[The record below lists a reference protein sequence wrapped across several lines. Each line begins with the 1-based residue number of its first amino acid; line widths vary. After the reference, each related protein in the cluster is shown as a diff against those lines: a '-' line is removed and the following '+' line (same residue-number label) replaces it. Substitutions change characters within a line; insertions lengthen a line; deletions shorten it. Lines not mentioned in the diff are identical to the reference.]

1 MKLVIDKALLIKA
14 MTLIIET
21 VDNHHQMAILGNLKL
36 VLEPQSLTMTA
47 SDLEVE
53 LTNVISLPE
62 GACVTAGAV
71 TIPADK
77 FFGIC
82 KALPDNMVSIEVA
95 GSRCHIT
102 SGKGKYMLS
111 TLPAQDYPSIGEPRS
126 EKLVKIGRDTLFNLI
141 KHTRFAM
148 ATQDVRHYLTGL
160 LFEIE
165 GDKLTA
171 VATDGHRLAVAYQ
184 TLADGHDETKVIIPG
199 KAVSGLEKLL
209 TDLLKTAEENG
220 DMVTLGLDNDF
231 LTVSLNF
238 GGQMMISL
246 TARLIEGKF
255 PDYRR
260 VMPTNND
267 KIAIFNKDSM
277 VEVLRRVA
285 VVNTKDSPGV
295 LLHFAKSE
303 TVDVISTN
311 REQDEAREEVA
322 VNYTGEP
329 IEISF
334 NESYLRAVLNVLEGD
349 IRLEMVHPT
358 SPTRIYQV
366 GDDRNYQYVVMP
378 MRV

>member
-1 MKLVIDKALLIKA
+1 MKLSIDKNLLIKA
-14 MTLIIET
+14 ITLIIDA
-21 VDNHHQMAILGNLKL
+21 VDNHHQMTILGNLKL
-36 VLEPQSLTMTA
+36 VLEPTCLTLTA

-53 LTNVISLPE
+53 LTNVITLPE
-62 GACVTAGAV
+62 GACVEAGQATV
-71 TIPADK
+71 PADK

-82 KALPDNMVSIEVA
+82 KALPENVINISVSDN
-95 GSRCHIT
+95 RCLIT
-102 SGKGKYMLS
+102 SGKSKYSLS

-126 EKLVKIGRDTLFNLI
+126 DKVVKVGRDTLYSLI

-148 ATQDVRHYLTGL
+148 AIQDVRHYLTGL
-160 LFEIE
+160 LIEIE

-184 TLADGHDETKVIIPG
+184 TLDEAYDETKVIIPN
-199 KAVSGLEKLL
+199 KAVGGLDKLL
-209 TDLLKTAEENG
+209 TDLLKSNDENG
-220 DMVTLGLDNDF
+220 EVVSLGLDEEF
-231 LTVSLNF
+231 LTVNVSF
-238 GGQMMISL
+238 GQMAVSL

-260 VMPTNND
+260 VLPKDND
-267 KIAIFNKDSM
+267 KVAIFNKDSM

-295 LLHFAKSE
+295 LLNFEKAE
-303 TVDVISTN
+303 VLDVVSTN
-311 REQDEAREEVA
+311 REQDEAREELS

-334 NESYLRAVLNVLEGD
+334 NEAYLRAVLNVLDGD
-349 IRLEMVHPT
+349 IRLEMNHPT
-358 SPTRIYQV
+358 SPTLIHQV
-366 GDDRNYQYVVMP
+366 GDESNHQYVVMP

>member
-1 MKLVIDKALLIKA
+1 MKLSIDKNLLIKA
-14 MTLIIET
+14 ITLIIDA
-21 VDNHHQMAILGNLKL
+21 VDNHHQMTILGNLKL
-36 VLEPQSLTMTA
+36 VLEPTRLTLTA

-53 LTNVISLPE
+53 LTNAITLPE
-62 GACVTAGAV
+62 GACVEAGQATV
-71 TIPADK
+71 PADK

-82 KALPDNMVSIEVA
+82 KALPENVINISVSDN
-95 GSRCHIT
+95 RCLIT
-102 SGKGKYMLS
+102 SGKSKYSLS

-126 EKLVKIGRDTLFNLI
+126 DKVVKVGRDTLYSLI

-148 ATQDVRHYLTGL
+148 AIQDVRHYLTGL
-160 LFEIE
+160 LIEIE

-184 TLADGHDETKVIIPG
+184 TLDEAYDETKVIIPN
-199 KAVSGLEKLL
+199 KAVGGLDKLL
-209 TDLLKTAEENG
+209 IDLLKSNDENG
-220 DMVTLGLDNDF
+220 EVVSLGLDEEF
-231 LTVSLNF
+231 LTVNVSF
-238 GGQMMISL
+238 GQMAVSL

-260 VMPTNND
+260 VLPKDND
-267 KIAIFNKDSM
+267 KVAIFNKDSM

-295 LLHFAKSE
+295 LLNFERAE
-303 TVDVISTN
+303 VLDVVSTN
-311 REQDEAREEVA
+311 REQDEAREELS

-334 NESYLRAVLNVLEGD
+334 NEAYLRAVLNVLDGD
-349 IRLEMVHPT
+349 IRLEMNHPT
-358 SPTRIYQV
+358 SPTLIHQV
-366 GDDRNYQYVVMP
+366 GDESNHQYVVMP

>member
-1 MKLVIDKALLIKA
+1 MKLSIDKNLLIKA
-14 MTLIIET
+14 ITLIIDA
-21 VDNHHQMAILGNLKL
+21 VDNHHQMTILGNLKL
-36 VLEPQSLTMTA
+36 VLEPTCLTLTA

-53 LTNVISLPE
+53 LTNVITLPE
-62 GACVTAGAV
+62 GACVEAGQATV
-71 TIPADK
+71 PADK

-82 KALPDNMVSIEVA
+82 KALPDNVINISVSDN
-95 GSRCHIT
+95 RCLIT
-102 SGKGKYMLS
+102 SGKSKYSLS

-126 EKLVKIGRDTLFNLI
+126 DKVVKVGRDTLYSLI

-148 ATQDVRHYLTGL
+148 AIQDVRHYLTGL
-160 LFEIE
+160 LIEIE

-184 TLADGHDETKVIIPG
+184 TLDEAYDETKVIIPN
-199 KAVSGLEKLL
+199 KAVGGLDKLL
-209 TDLLKTAEENG
+209 TDLLKSNDENG
-220 DMVTLGLDNDF
+220 EVVSLGLDEEF
-231 LTVSLNF
+231 LTVNVSF
-238 GGQMMISL
+238 GQMAVSL

-260 VMPTNND
+260 VLPKDND
-267 KIAIFNKDSM
+267 KVAIFNKDSM

-295 LLHFAKSE
+295 LLNFERAE
-303 TVDVISTN
+303 VLDVVSTN
-311 REQDEAREEVA
+311 REQDEAREELS

-334 NESYLRAVLNVLEGD
+334 NEAYLRAVLNVLDGD
-349 IRLEMVHPT
+349 IRLEMNHPT
-358 SPTRIYQV
+358 SPTLIHQV
-366 GDDRNYQYVVMP
+366 GDESNHQYVVMP

>member
-1 MKLVIDKALLIKA
+1 MKLSIDKNLLIKA
-14 MTLIIET
+14 ITLIIDA
-21 VDNHHQMAILGNLKL
+21 VDNHHQMTILGNLKL
-36 VLEPQSLTMTA
+36 VLEPTCLTLTA

-53 LTNVISLPE
+53 LTNAITLPE
-62 GACVTAGAV
+62 GACVEAGQATV
-71 TIPADK
+71 PADK

-82 KALPDNMVSIEVA
+82 KALPDNVINISVSDN
-95 GSRCHIT
+95 RCLIT
-102 SGKGKYMLS
+102 SGKSKYSLS

-126 EKLVKIGRDTLFNLI
+126 DKVVKVGRDTLYSLI

-148 ATQDVRHYLTGL
+148 AIQDVRHYLTGL
-160 LFEIE
+160 LIEIE

-184 TLADGHDETKVIIPG
+184 TLDEAYDETKVIIPN
-199 KAVSGLEKLL
+199 KAVGGLDKLL
-209 TDLLKTAEENG
+209 TDLLKSNDENG
-220 DMVTLGLDNDF
+220 EVVSLGLDEEF
-231 LTVSLNF
+231 LTVNVSF
-238 GGQMMISL
+238 GQMAVSL

-260 VMPTNND
+260 VLPKDND
-267 KIAIFNKDSM
+267 KVAIFNKDSM

-295 LLHFAKSE
+295 LLNFERAE
-303 TVDVISTN
+303 VLDVVSTN
-311 REQDEAREEVA
+311 REQDEAREELS

-334 NESYLRAVLNVLEGD
+334 NEAYLRAVLNVLDGD
-349 IRLEMVHPT
+349 IRLEMNHPT
-358 SPTRIYQV
+358 SPTLIHQV
-366 GDDRNYQYVVMP
+366 GDESNHQYVVMP

>member
-1 MKLVIDKALLIKA
+1 MKLVIDKTLLIKA
-14 MTLIIET
+14 ITLIIDA
-21 VDNHHQMAILGNLKL
+21 VDNHHQMTILGNLKL
-36 VLEPQSLTMTA
+36 VLKPQSLTLTA
-47 SDLEVE
+47 SDLDVE
-53 LTNVISLPE
+53 LTNVISLPD
-62 GACVTAGAV
+62 GACVTVGAV
-71 TIPADK
+71 TIAADK

-82 KALPDNMVSIEVA
+82 RALPDNMVSIEVA
-95 GSRCHIT
+95 NGRCHIT

-111 TLPAQDYPSIGEPRS
+111 TLPAQDYPSIGEPYS
-126 EKLVKIGRDTLFNLI
+126 DKLVKIGRDALFNLI

-165 GDKLTA
+165 DDKLTA

-184 TLADGHDETKVIIPG
+184 SLADSHDEIKVIIPG

-209 TDLLKTAEENG
+209 TDLLKSTEENG
-220 DMVTLGLDNDF
+220 EMVALGFDDDF
-231 LTVSLNF
+231 LTVNLNF
-238 GGQMMISL
+238 GQMMISL

-260 VMPTNND
+260 VMPVNND
-267 KIAIFNKDSM
+267 KIAIFNKDNM
-277 VEVLRRVA
+277 IEVLRRVA

-311 REQDEAREEVA
+311 REQDEAREEVM

-334 NESYLRAVLNVLEGD
+334 NESYLRAVLNVLEED
-349 IRLEMVHPT
+349 ICLEMIHPT

-366 GDDRNYQYVVMP
+366 GDDHNYQYVVMP

>member
-1 MKLVIDKALLIKA
+1 MKLSIDKNLLIKA
-14 MTLIIET
+14 ITLIIDA
-21 VDNHHQMAILGNLKL
+21 VDNHHQMTILGNLKL
-36 VLEPQSLTMTA
+36 VLEPTRLTLTA

-53 LTNVISLPE
+53 LTNVITLPE
-62 GACVTAGAV
+62 GACVEAGQATV
-71 TIPADK
+71 PADK

-82 KALPDNMVSIEVA
+82 KALPENVINISVSDN
-95 GSRCHIT
+95 RCLIT
-102 SGKGKYMLS
+102 SGKSKYSLS

-126 EKLVKIGRDTLFNLI
+126 DKVVKVGRDTLYSLI

-148 ATQDVRHYLTGL
+148 AIQDVRHYLTGL
-160 LFEIE
+160 LIEIE

-184 TLADGHDETKVIIPG
+184 TLDEAYDETKVIIPN
-199 KAVSGLEKLL
+199 KAVGGLDKLL
-209 TDLLKTAEENG
+209 TDLLKSNDENG
-220 DMVTLGLDNDF
+220 EVVSLGLDEEF
-231 LTVSLNF
+231 LTVNVSF
-238 GGQMMISL
+238 GQMAVSL

-260 VMPTNND
+260 VLPKDND
-267 KIAIFNKDSM
+267 KVAIFNKDSM

-295 LLHFAKSE
+295 LLNFERAE
-303 TVDVISTN
+303 VLDVVSTN
-311 REQDEAREEVA
+311 REQDEAREELS

-334 NESYLRAVLNVLEGD
+334 NEAYLRAVLNVLDGD
-349 IRLEMVHPT
+349 IRLEMNHPT
-358 SPTRIYQV
+358 SPTLIHQV
-366 GDDRNYQYVVMP
+366 GDESNHQYVVMP

>member
-1 MKLVIDKALLIKA
+1 MKLSIDKNLLIKA
-14 MTLIIET
+14 ITLIIDA
-21 VDNHHQMAILGNLKL
+21 VDNHHQMTILGNLKL
-36 VLEPQSLTMTA
+36 VLEPTCLTLTA

-53 LTNVISLPE
+53 LTNVITLPE
-62 GACVTAGAV
+62 GACVEAGQATV
-71 TIPADK
+71 PADK

-82 KALPDNMVSIEVA
+82 KALPENVINISVSDN
-95 GSRCHIT
+95 RCLIT
-102 SGKGKYMLS
+102 SGKSKYSLS

-126 EKLVKIGRDTLFNLI
+126 DKVVKVGRDTLYSLI

-148 ATQDVRHYLTGL
+148 AIQDVRHYLTGL
-160 LFEIE
+160 LIEIE

-184 TLADGHDETKVIIPG
+184 TLDEAYDETKVIIPN
-199 KAVSGLEKLL
+199 KAVGGLDKLL
-209 TDLLKTAEENG
+209 TDLLKSNDENG
-220 DMVTLGLDNDF
+220 EVVSLGLDEEF
-231 LTVSLNF
+231 LTVNVSF
-238 GGQMMISL
+238 GQMAVSL

-260 VMPTNND
+260 VLPKDND
-267 KIAIFNKDSM
+267 KVAIFNKDSM

-295 LLHFAKSE
+295 LLNFERAE
-303 TVDVISTN
+303 VLDVVSTN
-311 REQDEAREEVA
+311 REQDEAREELS

-334 NESYLRAVLNVLEGD
+334 NEAYLRAVLNVLDGD
-349 IRLEMVHPT
+349 IRLEMNHPT
-358 SPTRIYQV
+358 SPTLIHQV
-366 GDDRNYQYVVMP
+366 GDESNHQYVVMP

>member
-1 MKLVIDKALLIKA
+1 MKLSIDKNLLIKA
-14 MTLIIET
+14 ITLIIDA
-21 VDNHHQMAILGNLKL
+21 VDNHHQMTILGNLKL
-36 VLEPQSLTMTA
+36 VLEPTRLTLTA

-53 LTNVISLPE
+53 LTNAITLPE
-62 GACVTAGAV
+62 GACVEAGQATV
-71 TIPADK
+71 PADK

-82 KALPDNMVSIEVA
+82 KALPENVINISVSDN
-95 GSRCHIT
+95 RCLIT
-102 SGKGKYMLS
+102 SGKSKYSLS

-126 EKLVKIGRDTLFNLI
+126 DKVVKVGRDTLYSLI

-148 ATQDVRHYLTGL
+148 AIQDVRHYLTGL
-160 LFEIE
+160 LIEIE

-184 TLADGHDETKVIIPG
+184 TLDEAYDETKVIIPN
-199 KAVSGLEKLL
+199 KAVGGLDKLL
-209 TDLLKTAEENG
+209 TDLLKSNDENG
-220 DMVTLGLDNDF
+220 EVVSLGLDEEF
-231 LTVSLNF
+231 LTVNVSF
-238 GGQMMISL
+238 GQMAVSL

-260 VMPTNND
+260 VLPKDND
-267 KIAIFNKDSM
+267 KVAIFNKDSM

-295 LLHFAKSE
+295 LLNFERAE
-303 TVDVISTN
+303 VLDVVSTN
-311 REQDEAREEVA
+311 REQDEAREELS

-334 NESYLRAVLNVLEGD
+334 NEAYLRAVLNVLDGD
-349 IRLEMVHPT
+349 IRLEMNHPT
-358 SPTRIYQV
+358 SPTLIHQV
-366 GDDRNYQYVVMP
+366 GDESNHQYVVMP

>member
-1 MKLVIDKALLIKA
+1 MKLSIDKNLLIKA
-14 MTLIIET
+14 ITLIIDA
-21 VDNHHQMAILGNLKL
+21 VDNHHQMTILGNLKL
-36 VLEPQSLTMTA
+36 VLEPTCLTLTA

-53 LTNVISLPE
+53 LTNVITLPE
-62 GACVTAGAV
+62 GACVEAGQATV
-71 TIPADK
+71 PADK

-82 KALPDNMVSIEVA
+82 KALPENVINISVSDN
-95 GSRCHIT
+95 RCLIT
-102 SGKGKYMLS
+102 SGKSKYSLS

-126 EKLVKIGRDTLFNLI
+126 DKVVKVGRDTLYSLI

-148 ATQDVRHYLTGL
+148 AIQDVRHYLTGL
-160 LFEIE
+160 LIEIE

-184 TLADGHDETKVIIPG
+184 TLDEAYDETKVIIPN
-199 KAVSGLEKLL
+199 KAVGGLDKLL
-209 TDLLKTAEENG
+209 TDLLKSNDENG
-220 DMVTLGLDNDF
+220 EVVSLGLDEEF
-231 LTVSLNF
+231 LTVNVSF
-238 GGQMMISL
+238 GQMAVSL

-260 VMPTNND
+260 VLPKDND
-267 KIAIFNKDSM
+267 KVAIFNKDSM

-295 LLHFAKSE
+295 LLNFERAE
-303 TVDVISTN
+303 VLDVVSTN
-311 REQDEAREEVA
+311 REQDEAWEELS

-334 NESYLRAVLNVLEGD
+334 NEAYLRAVLNVLDGD
-349 IRLEMVHPT
+349 IRLEMNHPT
-358 SPTRIYQV
+358 SPTLIHQV
-366 GDDRNYQYVVMP
+366 GDESNHQYVVMP

>member
-1 MKLVIDKALLIKA
+1 MKLSIDKNLLIKA
-14 MTLIIET
+14 ITLIIDA
-21 VDNHHQMAILGNLKL
+21 VDNHHQMTILGNLKL
-36 VLEPQSLTMTA
+36 VLEPTRLTLTA

-53 LTNVISLPE
+53 LTNVITLPE
-62 GACVTAGAV
+62 GACVEAGQATV
-71 TIPADK
+71 PADK

-82 KALPDNMVSIEVA
+82 KALPENVINISVSDN
-95 GSRCHIT
+95 RCLIT
-102 SGKGKYMLS
+102 SGKSKYSLS

-126 EKLVKIGRDTLFNLI
+126 DKVVKVGRDTLYSLI

-148 ATQDVRHYLTGL
+148 AIQDVRHYLTGL
-160 LFEIE
+160 LIEIE

-184 TLADGHDETKVIIPG
+184 TLDEAYDETKVIIPN
-199 KAVSGLEKLL
+199 KAVGGLDKLL
-209 TDLLKTAEENG
+209 TDLLKGNDENG
-220 DMVTLGLDNDF
+220 EVVSLGLDEEF
-231 LTVSLNF
+231 LTVNVSF
-238 GGQMMISL
+238 GQMAVSL

-260 VMPTNND
+260 VLPKDND
-267 KIAIFNKDSM
+267 KVAIFNKDSM

-295 LLHFAKSE
+295 LLNFERAE
-303 TVDVISTN
+303 VLDVVSTN
-311 REQDEAREEVA
+311 REQDEAREELS

-334 NESYLRAVLNVLEGD
+334 NEAYLRAVLNVLDGD
-349 IRLEMVHPT
+349 IRLEMNHPT
-358 SPTRIYQV
+358 SPTLIHQV
-366 GDDRNYQYVVMP
+366 GDESNHQYVVMP